1 MNQTYDALSWTALPP
16 PSLSQPS
23 RLSQSTGFALGLPAS
38 QVAQW
43 VRNPPATQEM
53 QEIRVW
59 SLGWKDP
66 PEESI
71 TTHSSILPRESH
83 GQRSLARYNLCGHK
97 ELDMTEATKH
107 TSTHSLLHTTNSH
120 WLSVLHVVMCMF
132 QCYSPKS
139 SYSLLPHCVYKFVK
153 SVSLFLFKNFDLGG
167 FVFNKFWRIVNQD
180 FYEWFH

>member
-1 MNQTYDALSWTALPP
+1 MVVLDIHRHESDIWIHMSPLSWTALPP

-23 RLSQSTGFALGLPAS
+23 RLSQSTGFGLGLPAS

-71 TTHSSILPRESH
+71 TTHSSILPRESMDR
-83 GQRSLARYNLCGHK
+83 GAWRDVIYVVAKNWTWLKQL
-97 ELDMTEATKH
+97 
-107 TSTHSLLHTTNSH
+107 STQVRTPCFT
-120 WLSVLHVVMCMF
+120 
-132 QCYSPKS
+132 QQAPTGY
-139 SYSLLPHCVYKFVK
+139 
-153 SVSLFLFKNFDLGG
+153 LFYI
-167 FVFNKFWRIVNQD
+167 W
-180 FYEWFH
+180 